1 MAPAL
6 SATDAAETASKSRK
20 RIRPPCWHR
29 RSCRRARPAA
39 PDWAARSGWHRHPT
53 TARGGVLRPGSCG
66 GAPCKVAERVVQ
78 GTMHATRIFRGQNS
92 LPPGFKTAR
101 RRAADL
107 RRHVQRPAEM
117 FAGVTKT
124 DAQAVVADDVIIQR
138 ADISELIGER
148 WRRLGDSALQTP
160 SDLARQPGFSLRAAA
175 DHHGIRPRPF
185 KRRHRL

>member
-1 MAPAL
+1 
-6 SATDAAETASKSRK
+6 
-20 RIRPPCWHR
+20 
-29 RSCRRARPAA
+29 
-39 PDWAARSGWHRHPT
+39 
-53 TARGGVLRPGSCG
+53 
-66 GAPCKVAERVVQ
+66 
-78 GTMHATRIFRGQNS
+78 
-92 LPPGFKTAR
+92 
-101 RRAADL
+101 
-107 RRHVQRPAEM
+107 M

-185 KRRHRL
+185 KRRHRLLVRGDVAVDDKRNADRVLDRAHRVPVRLALVELASGPAMDGPDASSTRAR